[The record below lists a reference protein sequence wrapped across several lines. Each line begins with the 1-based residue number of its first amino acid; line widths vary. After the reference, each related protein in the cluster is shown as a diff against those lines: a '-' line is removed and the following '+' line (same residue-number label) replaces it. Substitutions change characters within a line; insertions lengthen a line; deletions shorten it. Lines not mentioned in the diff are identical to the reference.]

1 MFTLPERHARRPRH
15 CTAERQLKP
24 KSSRTSPDPGANLA
38 AAQPTRQLKWTGERG
53 GTPQHSGSLT
63 IILGV
68 RAFRRKVDG
77 RRRRQGPGSVAF
89 RLVLPGFGAA
99 PQHRGPRTGRSP
111 ARPPG
116 KDRLAQLQQRTP
128 PNPEVAPCQTEVLA
142 RTLASR
148 CRGRVL
154 LQAPPLPGGNVDGLV
169 LQGRTPGAGALLGW
183 FSGGARG
190 AGGTGCPPC
199 TSGPRLALPG
209 TSSRC
214 PLDLSTRRRIRALTS
229 RARTRVRVLES
240 RVCRDF

>member
-24 KSSRTSPDPGANLA
+24 KSSRISPDPGANLA

-77 RRRRQGPGSVAF
+77 RRRRQSPGSVAF
-89 RLVLPGFGAA
+89 RLALGGFGAA

-111 ARPPG
+111 ARPPA

-128 PNPEVAPCQTEVLA
+128 PNPEVAPCQTEVLP

-154 LQAPPLPGGNVDGLV
+154 LQAPPLPGGKDDGLV
-169 LQGRTPGAGALLGW
+169 PQGRTPGAGA
-183 FSGGARG
+183 RR

-199 TSGPRLALPG
+199 TSGPRLALSG
-209 TSSRC
+209 TSSCC